1 MNDMNDDITG
11 TNVMIR
17 TVTNYFT
24 GRVAAI
30 SASWIVLE
38 DAAWVADTG
47 RWATALESGTL
58 SEVEPYPAGRV
69 YVARGAIV
77 DVCAWSHPLP
87 REQR

>member
-38 DAAWVADTG
+38 DAAWIADTG
-47 RWATALESGTL
+47 RWADALKAGKL
-58 SEVEPYPAGRV
+58 VEVEPYPDGPV

-77 DVCAWSHPLP
+77 DVCGWAHKLP